1 MAAEGFA
8 PAKINLTLHVTGQ
21 RPDGYH
27 MLDSLVVFADIGDRL
42 SIEPAEDLS
51 LTVTGPMAAGVP
63 SDGRNLVLKAAQ
75 FAGFAAGRIVLEKH
89 LPAEA
94 GIGGGSS
101 DAAAMLRAVSQLT
114 SAPVEAVASGAEAL
128 GADVPVC
135 LAARA
140 TRMQNIGEQLSAVDE
155 LPVLHAV
162 LVNPGLSVPTPAV
175 FKALAQKE
183 NAAMPAELPDFKAAS
198 DMMPWLQT
206 MRNDLEPA
214 AISLHPGIGDV
225 LHALAELPGARVVR
239 MSGSGATC
247 FALFAHRTQ
256 AEAAARRLGQK
267 YPQWWVRPATLC

>member
-1 MAAEGFA
+1 MRVEAFA

-27 MLDSLVVFADIGDRL
+27 ELDSLVVFADIGDRL
-42 SIEPAEDLS
+42 SIETAEDLS

-75 FAGFAAGRIVLEKH
+75 FAGFSAGRIVLEKN
-89 LPAEA
+89 LPAQA

-114 SAPVEAVASGAEAL
+114 GAPVASGVEAL
-128 GADVPVC
+128 GADIPVC

-140 TRMQNIGEQLSAVDE
+140 TRMQNIGEQLSAVSD

-162 LVNPGLSVPTPAV
+162 LVNPGICVPTPAV
-175 FKALAQKE
+175 FKALVKKG

-214 AISLHPGIGDV
+214 AISLYSGIGDV
-225 LHALAELPGARVVR
+225 LQALAELPGARVVR

-247 FALFAHRTQ
+247 FALFTGQ
-256 AEAAARRLGQK
+256 AEAEDAALRLTQK
-267 YPQWWVRPATLC
+267 YPDWWVQPATLR